1 MAYSERNRKIAWR
14 YWRSYYRI
22 DSGVVVPP
30 PPPPPCVLLRL
41 AHVINFISARN
52 FDIFILCYFKT
63 SKMKCSCLFWLQC
76 GGWVLISCY
85 SAVWTFVTSCLV
97 SASQYKTDRTD
108 DWFPKNF
115 IIEIGREKVI
125 NLKKFFPTKC
135 FYWYIC
141 LNLSDSLW
149 SLTPGRWRLG
159 LVLTMGR
166 KHSRLCLAPKRRSV
180 S

>member
-1 MAYSERNRKIAWR
+1 
-14 YWRSYYRI
+14 
-22 DSGVVVPP
+22 
-30 PPPPPCVLLRL
+30 
-41 AHVINFISARN
+41 
-52 FDIFILCYFKT
+52 
-63 SKMKCSCLFWLQC
+63 MKCSCLFWLQC

-149 SLTPGRWRLG
+149 SLTPGRWRLSLVCILYLQNLRLSTIPRAAG
-159 LVLTMGR
+159 VDNQIGRVILGSDKEKIYLSNCLNVFVRRLVLD
-166 KHSRLCLAPKRRSV
+166 H
-180 S
+180 